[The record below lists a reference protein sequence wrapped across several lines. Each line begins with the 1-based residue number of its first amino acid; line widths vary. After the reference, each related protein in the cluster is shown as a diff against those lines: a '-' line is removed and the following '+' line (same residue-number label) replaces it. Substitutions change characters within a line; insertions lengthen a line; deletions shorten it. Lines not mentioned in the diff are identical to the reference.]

1 MWTKLTSGTGGG
13 AMWTKLTSG
22 RMKIMVFKGFTGA
35 LPMYDTSKQI
45 DQFLK
50 QIKVTLYNL

>member
-22 RMKIMVFKGFTGA
+22 KMKIMIIKGFTGA
-35 LPMYDTSKQI
+35 MLMYDTSKKLI
-45 DQFLK
+45 SC
-50 QIKVTLYNL
+50 